1 MNWLDT
7 QTKALLQR
15 DYEPPD
21 APAKVPDFALVMG
34 ALGVN
39 KERVVNAIRKINSCT
54 RSAAIELIRQ
64 RRPVVI
70 NSDMTEEE
78 AILGQFELICCDT
91 ISAVIRTEVADEGDR
106 DYLKDLLETIARSP
120 EFAATPVRIDAVP
133 LSEEGKRL
141 VDQFLAM
148 DPERLQKRLP
158 CTFTM
163 PAKKARIMK
172 HWAER
177 VGAVIDIQAAEAKA
191 SP

>member
-7 QTKALLQR
+7 QTKTLLQR

-34 ALGVN
+34 SLGVN
-39 KERVVNAIRKINSCT
+39 KERILNAICKINNCRQT
-54 RSAAIELIRQ
+54 AAIELMRQ
-64 RRPVVI
+64 LHPVVI

-91 ISAVIRTEVADEGDR
+91 ISAVIRTEVADQGDR
-106 DYLKDLLETIARSP
+106 EYLKELLETISQSP
-120 EFAATPVRIDAVP
+120 EFTPTPVRIEKVP
-133 LSEEGKRL
+133 MNEEGKRF

-177 VGAVIDIQAAEAKA
+177 VGARVETPKGF
-191 SP
+191 